1 MFVQV
6 LKGMAADREGLLRQG
21 RRWADEVRPGAI
33 GFLGSTIGVAD
44 DGTFVLVARF
54 DDAAAAAA
62 NSERP
67 EQAAWWTDFERCLS
81 GEPRFSDSEDVD
93 LLFDGGSDDAGFV
106 QVMES
111 TVTDRAK
118 AEAMDSPEMLEQL
131 RKARP
136 DLLGG
141 LRVWLDG
148 GRCIEVAYFTS
159 EADARAGE
167 ASAEFAAPMDDFSSV
182 FQDVT
187 YTDLR
192 EPIYA

>member
-1 MFVQV
+1 VFVQV
-6 LKGMAADREGLLRQG
+6 LKGKAADREGLLRQG
-21 RRWADEVRPGAI
+21 RRWAEEVKPGAI
-33 GFLGSTIGVAD
+33 GFLGSTVGVAD
-44 DGTFVLVARF
+44 DGTFVVIARF
-54 DDAAAAAA
+54 EDAAAAAA
-62 NSERP
+62 NSARP
-67 EQAAWWTDFERCLS
+67 EQGAWWADTERCLA
-81 GEPRFSDSEDVD
+81 GEPQFSDSEDVG

-118 AEAMDSPEMLEQL
+118 AEAMDSPELLDQL

-148 GRCIEVAYFTS
+148 GRCVEVAYFTS
-159 EADARAGE
+159 EEDARAGE
-167 ASAEFAAPMDDFSSV
+167 ASADFAGPADDFASV

-192 EPIYA
+192 EPIFA